1 MPGLDFD
8 YRHRM
13 ASSSEPIQ
21 RGQLRTIP
29 EYVSHKLRNLSADEM
44 SNCAPHGDII
54 VQYSVECEPCSSY
67 LAICLR
73 I

>member
-1 MPGLDFD
+1 MPGWDFD

-13 ASSSEPIQ
+13 VISSEPVQ

-29 EYVSHKLRNLSADEM
+29 EYVSHKLRNLSADEV
-44 SNCAPHGDII
+44 SNCAVNGDII
-54 VQYSVECEPCSSY
+54 VFGECEPCFSY